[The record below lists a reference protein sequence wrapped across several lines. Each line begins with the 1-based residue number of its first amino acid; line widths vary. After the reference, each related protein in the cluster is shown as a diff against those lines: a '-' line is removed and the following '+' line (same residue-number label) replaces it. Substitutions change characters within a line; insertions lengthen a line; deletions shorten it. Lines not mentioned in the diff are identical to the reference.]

1 MGGREVGAWEE
12 CTGGQGEGIG
22 DEVLGEEEDYQVSS
36 GGDGV
41 EEQRVG
47 DNDCKKSRVQRCYLC
62 FENHIGL
69 KENFYSQED
78 V

>member
-1 MGGREVGAWEE
+1 M
-12 CTGGQGEGIG
+12 
-22 DEVLGEEEDYQVSS
+22 LGEEEDYQVSS

-47 DNDCKKSRVQRCYLC
+47 DNDCKKSRVQRCYLR